1 MSKDFEYDPE
11 TGSFR
16 FDESGGKTKKK
27 NDVDVGGWILIAAL
41 FAFGLWPI
49 GLIALISK
57 LSDKPKK
64 VNSSRGGMRTS
75 TSPNANVSSRSKV
88 EKSVVKTA
96 KQMNRAPKTSDKT
109 ARTLM
114 IIGGIIALA
123 AGSGLI
129 TNIGE
134 IIGWYSYMAE
144 YMLPECGFLAGGI
157 AMFAAG
163 QRMKR
168 RSARI
173 ARYLAVMGE
182 RGYISV
188 EELCAVTGKS
198 RKKVEGDLEFMVE
211 KGLLGAGAYL
221 DSGRGIF
228 FRSADAFADY
238 ANATAKRENVTP
250 KEANEGY
257 AGALRAIRSANDRI
271 ADPVLS
277 EKIDH
282 LETVAGKIFREVE
295 EHPEKQQQAATFLNY
310 YLPTTLK
317 LLDSY
322 AKFEEAG
329 IEGENLSRA
338 QERIEETMDALI
350 KGFDKQLDDLYRNEA
365 MDIDSD
371 IRVMENMLRRDTASV
386 EDDFG
391 LGGAAVQ
398 RAPDEE

>member
-64 VNSSRGGMRTS
+64 VSSSRGGMRTS
-75 TSPNANVSSRSKV
+75 TSPNANVSSHSKV

-114 IIGGIIALA
+114 IIGGIIAVA

-129 TNIGE
+129 SDIGE
-134 IIGWYSYMAE
+134 IIGYGWYSYMAE
-144 YMLPECGFLAGGI
+144 YMLSECGFLAGGI

-188 EELCAVTGKS
+188 EELCTVTGKS
-198 RKKVEGDLEFMVE
+198 RKKVEGDLEFMV
-211 KGLLGAGAYL
+211 
-221 DSGRGIF
+221 
-228 FRSADAFADY
+228 
-238 ANATAKRENVTP
+238 
-250 KEANEGY
+250 EANEGY

-271 ADPVLS
+271 ADAVLS

-295 EHPEKQQQAATFLNY
+295 QHPEKQQQAATFLNY